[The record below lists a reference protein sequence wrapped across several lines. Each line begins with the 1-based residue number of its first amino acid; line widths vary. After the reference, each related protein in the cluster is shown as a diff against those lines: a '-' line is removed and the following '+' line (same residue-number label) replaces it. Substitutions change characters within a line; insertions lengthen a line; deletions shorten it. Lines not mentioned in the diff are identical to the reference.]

1 MYQYIEAIKDQMTL
15 LESSDY
21 RIFFGKIKVPRF
33 IRMKMKERI
42 RIKCIKEL
50 KKHFDQ
56 NPRLD
61 FDYMADFIK
70 FADRYIGEKFMKQYN
85 LIYEKIYYMQIN
97 EDLRS
102 LQLKFIYNEKTYTID
117 YKDRVIQVDIH
128 DESLYGSINRDY
140 IGRMSLEVNN
150 VIYDTIF
157 KFVCYF
163 LTLSQL
169 EM

>member
-1 MYQYIEAIKDQMTL
+1 
-15 LESSDY
+15 
-21 RIFFGKIKVPRF
+21 
-33 IRMKMKERI
+33 
-42 RIKCIKEL
+42 
-50 KKHFDQ
+50 
-56 NPRLD
+56 
-61 FDYMADFIK
+61 
-70 FADRYIGEKFMKQYN
+70 
-85 LIYEKIYYMQIN
+85 MQIN

-102 LQLKFIYNEKTYTID
+102 LQLKFIYNEKSYTID

-140 IGRMSLEVNN
+140 IDRMSLEVNN